1 MSNDTVFR
9 DSDGNIIEGAQA
21 GYDKNTG
28 VIYITEDVAGKPSE
42 EFNRIV
48 GEEIGELYAHKNGLA
63 SETGGAEQIG
73 QIFGKEMSKGKD
85 SDSEYTGTI
94 VVNNNIKDVKVD
106 GTDAVLTSSGTSVSA
121 GPIKAGVTGDF
132 GFIYDTNTSK
142 IRVVGGFSLSTSLT
156 EELGISADKSVIY
169 FPTVTKKE
177 DLGDGFFTYSVSA
190 EIGEG
195 LGMSGGFSIL
205 IPVKDKELDFSK
217 TGIGLDV
224 GAGVGL
230 NVGATFGPG
239 FSTGFLWNPVSIP
252 VPKKI
257 TNLREKLTG
266 NKQQYLNIINNS
278 TIQKKAKEQYERG
291 K

>member
-1 MSNDTVFR
+1 
-9 DSDGNIIEGAQA
+9 
-21 GYDKNTG
+21 
-28 VIYITEDVAGKPSE
+28 
-42 EFNRIV
+42 
-48 GEEIGELYAHKNGLA
+48 
-63 SETGGAEQIG
+63 
-73 QIFGKEMSKGKD
+73 
-85 SDSEYTGTI
+85 
-94 VVNNNIKDVKVD
+94 
-106 GTDAVLTSSGTSVSA
+106 
-121 GPIKAGVTGDF
+121 
-132 GFIYDTNTSK
+132 
-142 IRVVGGFSLSTSLT
+142 
-156 EELGISADKSVIY
+156 
-169 FPTVTKKE
+169 
-177 DLGDGFFTYSVSA
+177 
-190 EIGEG
+190 
-195 LGMSGGFSIL
+195 MSGGFSIL